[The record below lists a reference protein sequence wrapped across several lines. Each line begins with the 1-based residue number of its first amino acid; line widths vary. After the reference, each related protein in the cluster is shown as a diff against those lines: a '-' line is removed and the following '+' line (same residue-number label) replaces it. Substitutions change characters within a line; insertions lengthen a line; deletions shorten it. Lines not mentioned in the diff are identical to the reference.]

1 MVKYKKLLTQEVI
14 HADETVVQVLRGKN
28 RKPTTES
35 GMWAYCTDK
44 IKLYDYQPTRKGENA
59 VQFLSG

>member
-14 HADETVVQVLRGKN
+14 HADETVVQVLREKN

-35 GMWAYCTDK
+35 GMQVYCTDK
-44 IKLYDYQPTRKGENA
+44 INQYF
-59 VQFLSG
+59 VIVLSVLRAYF

>member
-14 HADETVVQVLRGKN
+14 HADETVVQVLREKN

-35 GMWAYCTDK
+35 GMGVH
-44 IKLYDYQPTRKGENA
+44 KGT
-59 VQFLSG
+59 VSVKVPFTQ

>member
-14 HADETVVQVLRGKN
+14 HADETVVQVLREKN

-35 GMWAYCTDK
+35 GMGVHRGVHRGSSPEGISMILPLILITK
-44 IKLYDYQPTRKGENA
+44 
-59 VQFLSG
+59 